1 MKKPLL
7 ITSDKA
13 NMTNPKNSDWAQ
25 PIVDNLNWNVLREY
39 YEDNKT
45 ADEFKSMTDAEIE
58 QWFLDRVNKTRK
70 EQGLEL
76 RTIER
81 IRELLKQPYRIRT

>member
-39 YEDNKT
+39 YEDNKIT
-45 ADEFKSMTDAEIE
+45 EEFKSMNETQLE
-58 QWFLDRVNKTRK
+58 QWFLDRVNKTRQ
-70 EQGLEL
+70 EQGLEP
-76 RTIER
+76 RTIEQ

>member
-1 MKKPLL
+1 M
-7 ITSDKA
+7 I
-13 NMTNPKNSDWAQ
+13 NPKNSDWAQ

-45 ADEFKSMTDAEIE
+45 ADEFKSMNDAQIE
-58 QWFLDRVNKTRK
+58 QWFLDRVNKARK

-76 RTIER
+76 RTIEQ
-81 IRELLKQPYRIRT
+81 IRELLMEPYRIRT

>member
-1 MKKPLL
+1 
-7 ITSDKA
+7 
-13 NMTNPKNSDWAQ
+13 MTNNKNELAQ
-25 PIVDNLNWNVLREY
+25 SIADNLNWNVLREY

-45 ADEFKSMTDAEIE
+45 TEEFKLMTDTQIE
-58 QWFLDRVNKTRK
+58 QWFLKRVNKTRQ

-76 RTIER
+76 RTIEQ

>member
-1 MKKPLL
+1 
-7 ITSDKA
+7 
-13 NMTNPKNSDWAQ
+13 MTNPKNSDWAQ

-45 ADEFKSMTDAEIE
+45 TDEFNSMADAQIE

-76 RTIER
+76 RTIEH

>member
-1 MKKPLL
+1 
-7 ITSDKA
+7 
-13 NMTNPKNSDWAQ
+13 MTNPKNSDWAQ
-25 PIVDNLNWNVLREY
+25 PIVDSLNWNVLREF

-45 ADEFKSMTDAEIE
+45 TDEFKSMTDAQIE
-58 QWFLDRVNKTRK
+58 QWFLDKANKTRK

-76 RTIER
+76 RTIEH